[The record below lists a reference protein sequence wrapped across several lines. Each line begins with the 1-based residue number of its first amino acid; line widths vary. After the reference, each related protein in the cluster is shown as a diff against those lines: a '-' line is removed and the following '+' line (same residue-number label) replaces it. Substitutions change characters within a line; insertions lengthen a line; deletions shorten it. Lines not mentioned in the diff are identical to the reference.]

1 MFRNHIVHLIVLFLL
16 AGCQSEPGHQKNT
29 DSGVTGQALTP
40 KDTAGTGISNETGP
54 AFTLEDAETIVA
66 QHFSRLNSEAKYPL
80 YKGLLLNISHIDSLS
95 RDSIRFTSTVQ
106 GRKWTTPNGD
116 TATRAFRD
124 TIAFSVFRQNNQW
137 QGIAR
142 GRRD

>member
-1 MFRNHIVHLIVLFLL
+1 LK
-16 AGCQSEPGHQKNT
+16 PT
-29 DSGVTGQALTP
+29 
-40 KDTAGTGISNETGP
+40 DTAGTGISNETGLT
-54 AFTLEDAETIVA
+54 FTIEDAETIAA
-66 QHFSRLNSEAKYPL
+66 QHFSRLNAEAKYPL

-124 TIAFSVFRQNNQW
+124 TIAFSVFRQDNQW

-142 GRRD
+142 DKRK